1 MAKTHHIL
9 PRIIACKAL
18 PVTAKPEMLRP
29 EVMEFSSLG
38 NLGKIDYAASVMNVL
53 LIEDDKRIAGLV
65 ERGLKENGHCVSVS
79 DNGVQGAA
87 MMLEGGFDAALLD
100 ILLPGMDGFAVLEKV
115 RRRHCRTPIL
125 VLTAVDAVPKVLEA
139 FDLGADD
146 YLVKPFLLEILLA
159 RVSAIA
165 RRNQVPSPRVL
176 EAGGIMLDRGRR
188 LAIRNG
194 RQIPLT
200 RKQVELLEVL
210 MRRRGLVTSREEL
223 IEAGWGSEAEIRE
236 NTLDVYIHSLRN
248 KLEDKSESRPLIR
261 TIHGTGYTFVID

>member
-1 MAKTHHIL
+1 
-9 PRIIACKAL
+9 
-18 PVTAKPEMLRP
+18 
-29 EVMEFSSLG
+29 
-38 NLGKIDYAASVMNVL
+38 MNVL

-65 ERGLKENGHCVSVS
+65 ERGLKVDGHRVSVS
-79 DNGVQGAA
+79 HNGADGAE
-87 MMLEGGFDAALLD
+87 MMLEGGYDAALLD

-115 RRRHCRTPIL
+115 RSRRCNTPIL

-165 RRNQVPSPRVL
+165 RRGQSATPPVL
-176 EAGGIMLDRGRR
+176 QAGSVSLDRNGRV
-188 LAIRNG
+188 AIRNG
-194 RQIPLT
+194 KQIPLT

-210 MRRRGLVTSREEL
+210 MRRSGLVTSREEL
-223 IEAGWGSEAEIRE
+223 IEAGWGSAAEIKE

-248 KLEDKSESRPLIR
+248 KLEKGSESRPLIR
-261 TIHGTGYTFVID
+261 TIHGTGYTFVVD